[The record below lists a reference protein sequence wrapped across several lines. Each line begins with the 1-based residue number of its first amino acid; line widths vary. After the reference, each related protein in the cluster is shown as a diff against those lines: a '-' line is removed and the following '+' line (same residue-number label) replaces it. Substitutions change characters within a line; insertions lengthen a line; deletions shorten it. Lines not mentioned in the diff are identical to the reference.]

1 MRTSVKMLGGR
12 GARMWAPGS
21 GNWVPVRDGGVP
33 ATFFTSVGLV
43 SSADGSSRMGKK
55 QMTPMCQVLS
65 DTASSSPL
73 ALPSTSSAVQKFSS
87 EEAFG

>member
-21 GNWVPVRDGGVP
+21 GTWVPVRDGGVP

-43 SSADGSSRMGKK
+43 SSADVSSRMGKK

-65 DTASSSPL
+65 DTSSSSPL
-73 ALPSTSSAVQKFSS
+73 HVLNCS
-87 EEAFG
+87 EVLR